1 MAKNFNE
8 ILNNRMFLKFSA
20 AFSVGV
26 GTFRSIFPFFFK
38 YLFLKRGSGAAK
50 KIKGKREDGKKR
62 GRVSMAFQWRV
73 DTLRTLG
80 PVNDAIRQ
88 QQHTHTHTGIGKI
101 ARPFFLLFFFA
112 PHFYEGEAERRN
124 PNRSLFFLFGAA
136 VDPVPREQKKTLH
149 PKPAP
154 KKKGK
159 ENDDQLG
166 VGPHRVTEKPGKTR
180 YTHR

>member
-1 MAKNFNE
+1 MPVFLCRAGLAKNFNE

-101 ARPFFLLFFFA
+101 ARPFFLLFFFCA
-112 PHFYEGEAERRN
+112 TFLRRGGRAKKSESFAFFFI
-124 PNRSLFFLFGAA
+124 RSGC
-136 VDPVPREQKKTLH
+136 
-149 PKPAP
+149 
-154 KKKGK
+154 
-159 ENDDQLG
+159 
-166 VGPHRVTEKPGKTR
+166 
-180 YTHR
+180 

>member
-1 MAKNFNE
+1 
-8 ILNNRMFLKFSA
+8 MFLKFSA

-101 ARPFFLLFFFA
+101 ARPFFLLFFFCA
-112 PHFYEGEAERRN
+112 TFLRRGGRAKKSESFAFFFI
-124 PNRSLFFLFGAA
+124 RSGC
-136 VDPVPREQKKTLH
+136 
-149 PKPAP
+149 
-154 KKKGK
+154 
-159 ENDDQLG
+159 
-166 VGPHRVTEKPGKTR
+166 
-180 YTHR
+180 

>member
-1 MAKNFNE
+1 M
-8 ILNNRMFLKFSA
+8 
-20 AFSVGV
+20 
-26 GTFRSIFPFFFK
+26 
-38 YLFLKRGSGAAK
+38 
-50 KIKGKREDGKKR
+50 
-62 GRVSMAFQWRV
+62 FQWRFN
-73 DTLRTLG
+73 G
-80 PVNDAIRQ
+80 ASIRYEPSAQ
-88 QQHTHTHTGIGKI
+88 SMTQSDNNSTHTHTRVSEKSLGHS
-101 ARPFFLLFFFA
+101 FSSFFFA